1 MPEPVSQSSP
11 KQREAKKHPAHFEI
25 DKLTE
30 DSWRLFRVMGEY
42 AIGFDRLNRVPTQL
56 VTVFGSARTPLK
68 SKYYGQAEQLGRNLA
83 EAGYGVVTGGGP
95 GIMEAA
101 NKGAIG

>member
-1 MPEPVSQSSP
+1 MPESKSQSSP
-11 KQREAKKHPAHFEI
+11 KQEHAKRQPDRFEI
-25 DKLTE
+25 DMLTE

-42 AIGFDRLNRVPTQL
+42 AIGFDRLNRVPVQL

-68 SKYYGQAEQLGRNLA
+68 SKYYGLAELLGRKLA

-101 NKGAIG
+101 NKGAYE